1 MKMIKRTLIAIAV
14 VALLATSAQAALS
27 EHYFDFGDHRGVKVD
42 GKDTPTFRWPYSW
55 SYQALT
61 ICNIPIVMDV
71 GMYVK
76 VIDCDKKKITLV
88 QVNCDDIG
96 KGGKYPCYKGCTDFN
111 VIANFEVK
119 MGASLHKTS
128 DLIKDWSAE
137 YEGGDVVP
145 AATTTNI
152 KLCVKAWEAQLDKHP
167 AGENVS
173 VGNVDITVKPNI

>member
-1 MKMIKRTLIAIAV
+1 MIKRTLIAIAV

-42 GKDTPTFRWPYSW
+42 GKLTPTYRWPGSW
-55 SYQALT
+55 SYNALT

-76 VIDCDKKKITLV
+76 VIGCDTKKITLQ
-88 QVNCDDIG
+88 QVNCADIG
-96 KGGKYPCYKGCTDFN
+96 KGGKYPCYKGCTDFD

-119 MGASLHKTS
+119 MGLALHKTS
-128 DLIKDWSAE
+128 DLMPNAAAA

-152 KLCVKAWEAQLDKHP
+152 KLCVIAWEARLDKHP
-167 AGENVS
+167 AGENVP
-173 VGNVDITVKPNI
+173 VGNVDITVKPNM

>member
-1 MKMIKRTLIAIAV
+1 MIKRTLIAIAV

-42 GKDTPTFRWPYSW
+42 GKDTPTFRWPYSV

-61 ICNIPIVMDV
+61 ICNIPITMDV

-76 VIDCDKKKITLV
+76 VIDCDKKKINLV
-88 QVNCDDIG
+88 QVNCADIG
-96 KGGKYPCYKGCTDFN
+96 KAGKYPCYKGCTDFN

-119 MGASLHKTS
+119 MGLKLNKTS
-128 DLIKDWSAE
+128 DLLKEASA
-137 YEGGDVVP
+137 YYDGGDVVP

-152 KLCVKAWEAQLDKHP
+152 KLCVIAWEAQLQNAP
-167 AGENVS
+167 AGDNVP
-173 VGNVDITVKPNI
+173 VGNVDITVKPNT